1 MPSKHLP
8 APKQS
13 YTKRLIALGLT
24 ITIGF
29 FAISGI
35 ALWES
40 RKRELDQAR
49 QAATNVIATIGSDIE
64 RNLELYDLSLQGVV
78 DGMSLPALPQISP
91 EIRQLILF
99 DRAATAKDMGS
110 IFVLDKDGIVTIDSR
125 ELKPLPEN
133 HSHDDYFFVHEASA
147 KVGLY
152 LSRPWTDS
160 NGEDFIAISR
170 RLSNADGSFAGVVV
184 GTLRLTYFHNLF
196 DKVSR
201 GDRDTLVLVRQ
212 DGAIL
217 MRTPFLQSM
226 IGRNVAATQIFRRL
240 VSNPAATFEDTA
252 GIDGMTRLYV
262 SRAVGDYPIFLT
274 YGLSLNTVYAGW
286 YQKVWRI
293 GLLMFVLCATNI
305 ALIAFLAGA
314 LRRRAEAER
323 LLAISATTDALTGL
337 CNRRRLDEMLEL
349 EWRRATRNQSPI
361 AVLMIDA
368 DSFKEYNDRFG
379 HPAGD
384 AALAAIADCIQS
396 NTKRAS
402 DIAARYGGEE
412 FSVLLPDT
420 SLDGAVT
427 IAERIRASVLLLRA
441 DQRGRPDST
450 PTVSI
455 GAASLVPRK
464 GLEPRDV
471 VKAADAALYLA
482 KNNGRN
488 RTEPVLPRKAEARQ
502 GRLPDAA

>member
-1 MPSKHLP
+1 LPSNHLP

-35 ALWES
+35 ALWDS

-49 QAATNVIATIGSDIE
+49 QAAANVIATIGSDIE
-64 RNLELYDLSLQGVV
+64 RNLELYDLSLQAVV
-78 DGMSLPALPQISP
+78 DGINLPALPQLSP
-91 EIRQLILF
+91 ELRQLLLF

-125 ELKPLPEN
+125 ELTPLPEN

-170 RLSNADGSFAGVVV
+170 RLSNADGSFSGAVV
-184 GTLRLTYFHNLF
+184 GTLRLTYFRNLF
-196 DKVSR
+196 DKVSL
-201 GDRDTLVLVRQ
+201 GGRDTLVLIRQ
-212 DGAIL
+212 DGTIV
-217 MRTPFLQSM
+217 MRTPFLQST
-226 IGRNVAATQIFRRL
+226 IGYSLASSRIFRRI
-240 VSNPAATFEDTA
+240 VSDPTRSFEDTA
-252 GIDGMTRLYV
+252 HLDSVTRLYV
-262 SRAVGDYPIFLT
+262 SRAVGEYPLFLT

-305 ALIAFLAGA
+305 ALIASLAGA
-314 LRRRAEAER
+314 LRRRAEAEYQ
-323 LLAISATTDALTGL
+323 LAITATTDALTGL
-337 CNRRRLDEMLEL
+337 CNRRRLDEMLDL
-349 EWRRATRNQSPI
+349 EWRRAMRTQSPI

-384 AALAAIADCIQS
+384 AALAAIAHCIQS

-441 DQRGRPDST
+441 DQQGRPDST

-455 GAASLVPRK
+455 GAASLVPRQ

-488 RTEPVLPRKAEARQ
+488 RTEPAVQMKAEARQ
-502 GRLPDAA
+502 SRLPDAA